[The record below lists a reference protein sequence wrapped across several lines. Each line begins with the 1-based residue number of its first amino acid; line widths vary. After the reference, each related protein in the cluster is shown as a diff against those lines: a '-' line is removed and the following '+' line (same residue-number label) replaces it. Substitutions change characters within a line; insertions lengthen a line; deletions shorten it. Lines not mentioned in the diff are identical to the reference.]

1 APSIAMRSSRGLV
14 FAFWLLLSLAHR
26 ASASDTQSAQ
36 VDALFASWAK
46 PDSPGAVCA
55 VVRDGKIIHARGYGM
70 EDLEHDVALSPDSVF
85 YIASTSKQF
94 TAAAIALLVLDGKLS
109 LDDDIRRHVPEM
121 AERSPPITVRHL
133 VHHTSGLRDYFDLL
147 GLTGWTDT

>member
-1 APSIAMRSSRGLV
+1 MRSARRRV
-14 FAFWLLLSLAHR
+14 FTFWLLLCFTHR
-26 ASASDTQSAQ
+26 AFADDTLSAQ
-36 VDALFASWAK
+36 IDALFASWAK

-55 VVRDGKIIHARGYGM
+55 VVRDGKIIHVRGYGM
-70 EDLEHDVALSPDSVF
+70 EDLEHDVALSADSVF

-121 AERSPPITVRHL
+121 AERA
-133 VHHTSGLRDYFDLL
+133 
-147 GLTGWTDT
+147 